1 MADLITDEA
10 LRWAEGSFEPF
21 HYVVDR
27 TSIARYAHAIG
38 EDDPIHFDPEA
49 AEAAGFD
56 DVVAPPFFP
65 YVIRMHA
72 AHLVPRAELEP
83 DGSFAGDVPP
93 VESTRAMAGETSI
106 ELGAPVVAGDEI
118 VLHKRIADMYEKV
131 GRSGP
136 MVFVTMEFT
145 FTNQRDEL
153 VAREH
158 FTRIYR

>member
-1 MADLITDEA
+1 MTLITDEA
-10 LRWAEGSFEPF
+10 RRWAERQFPDFS
-21 HYVVDR
+21 YSVDK
-27 TSIARYAHAIG
+27 TSVARYAHAIG
-38 EDDPIHFDPEA
+38 ETDPIHFDPEVA
-49 AEAAGFD
+49 RAAGFD

-72 AHLVPRAELEP
+72 AHLVPRSELEP

-93 VESTRAMAGETSI
+93 VETARAMAGETSI

-145 FTNQRDEL
+145 FKNQRDEL
-153 VAREH
+153 VAREQ

>member
-10 LRWAEGSFEPF
+10 RRWAEGSFKPF
-21 HYVVDR
+21 RYVVDR

-38 EDDPIHFDPEA
+38 EDDPIHFDSEVA
-49 AEAAGFD
+49 KAAGFD

>member
-1 MADLITDEA
+1 MTLITDEA
-10 LRWAEGSFEPF
+10 REWAERPF
-21 HYVVDR
+21 PDFRYSVDR

-38 EDDPIHFDPEA
+38 ETDPIHFDPDA
-49 AEAAGFD
+49 AKVAGYD

-72 AHLVPRAELEP
+72 AHLVPRSELEP

-93 VESTRAMAGETSI
+93 VDSTRAMAGETSL
-106 ELGAPVVAGDEI
+106 ELGVPVVAGDEI
-118 VLHKRIADMYEKV
+118 VLHKAIADMYEKV

-136 MVFVTMEFT
+136 MVFVTTEFT
-145 FTNQRDEL
+145 FSNQRGEL
-153 VAREH
+153 VAREL

>member
-10 LRWAEGSFEPF
+10 RRWADETFEPF
-21 HYVVDR
+21 RYVVDR
-27 TSIARYAHAIG
+27 TSIARYARAIG
-38 EDDPIHFDPEA
+38 EDDPVHFDPEA
-49 AEAAGFD
+49 AKALGYD

-72 AHLVPRAELEP
+72 AHLVPRSELEP

-93 VESTRAMAGETSI
+93 VETARAMAGETSI
-106 ELGAPVVAGDEI
+106 DLGAPVVAGDEI
-118 VLHKRIADMYEKV
+118 LLQKRIADMYEKT

-136 MVFVTMEFT
+136 MVFVTMEFA
-145 FTNQRDEL
+145 FTNQRGEM

>member
-1 MADLITDEA
+1 MTLITDEA
-10 LRWAEGSFEPF
+10 RGWAERSFEPF
-21 HYVVDR
+21 EFLVDR

-38 EDDPIHFDPEA
+38 ETDPIHFEPDEA
-49 AEAAGFD
+49 RAVGYE

-72 AHLVPRAELEP
+72 AHLVPKSELEL

-93 VESTRAMAGETSI
+93 VETTRAMAGETSM
-106 ELGAPVVAGDEI
+106 ELGVPVVAGDEI
-118 VLHKRIADMYEKV
+118 RLEKRISDMYEKV

-136 MVFVTMEFT
+136 MVFVTMEFA

-153 VAREH
+153 VARES

>member
-1 MADLITDEA
+1 MTLITDEA
-10 LRWAEGSFEPF
+10 REWAARSFELF
-21 HYVVDR
+21 EFLVDR
-27 TSIARYAHAIG
+27 TSILRYAHAIG
-38 EDDPIHFDPEA
+38 ETDPIHFDPDA
-49 AEAAGFD
+49 ARAAGYE

-72 AHLVPRAELEP
+72 AHLVPKSDLEP

-93 VESTRAMAGETSI
+93 VETTRAMAGETSI
-106 ELGAPVVAGDEI
+106 ELGVPVVVGDAIRLE
-118 VLHKRIADMYEKV
+118 KRISDMYEKV

-145 FTNQRDEL
+145 FTNQRNEL
-153 VAREH
+153 VARES